1 MALFLGEDG
10 RDLTATTASLGASV
24 QAIPRRLALSPG
36 LIKKKP
42 GSVEEAVLHC
52 RGIHSPAGLVRLTP
66 RTSIAGMV
74 ARLGREA
81 ELLTLMSIQP
91 ADFWMDLVTPL
102 YFPLTP
108 LGDGTQG

>member
-1 MALFLGEDG
+1 
-10 RDLTATTASLGASV
+10 
-24 QAIPRRLALSPG
+24 
-36 LIKKKP
+36 
-42 GSVEEAVLHC
+42 
-52 RGIHSPAGLVRLTP
+52 
-66 RTSIAGMV
+66 MV